1 MAELLR
7 LMFHDSY
14 HRRSS
19 HDTVLWLPTT
29 DSYQNA
35 KTTTLSCV
43 TFVLFIKP
51 YYIIFNYILIKVFFV
66 CNDPSFCLLIQLYIL
81 CIAKDV
87 FIRTGQCVRLL

>member
-1 MAELLR
+1 MLHQSGPLGDFCRKSLFSERTEMAELLR

-51 YYIIFNYILIKVFFV
+51 YYIIFNYILIKVDLF
-66 CNDPSFCLLIQLYIL
+66 
-81 CIAKDV
+81 
-87 FIRTGQCVRLL
+87 CVR